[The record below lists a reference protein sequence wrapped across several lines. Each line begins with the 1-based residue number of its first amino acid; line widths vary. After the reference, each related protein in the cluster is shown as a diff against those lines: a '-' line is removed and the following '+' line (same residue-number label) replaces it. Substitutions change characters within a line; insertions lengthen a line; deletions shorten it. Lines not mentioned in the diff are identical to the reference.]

1 MCIDRHVGGLT
12 LGSFF
17 SFESPCSAVFVLLAP
32 APAARGLA
40 EFASFSFVTPVF
52 SSLSV
57 FSLVGLLLSTF
68 ACFAALS
75 VVLVEAGEEVG
86 VVVVALGVVSTPAP
100 VTVGLL
106 RGLDD
111 ELSST
116 TVSLFTVEDE
126 VETDIATPLLGAPFT
141 TLLDARV
148 NIHCITLMPLTHAH
162 WNQRIRL

>member
-1 MCIDRHVGGLT
+1 M
-12 LGSFF
+12 
-17 SFESPCSAVFVLLAP
+17 
-32 APAARGLA
+32 
-40 EFASFSFVTPVF
+40 
-52 SSLSV
+52 
-57 FSLVGLLLSTF
+57 LLLSTF
-68 ACFAALS
+68 ACLFAC
-75 VVLVEAGEEVG
+75 VVLVDEEAGDEVG

-141 TLLDARV
+141 TLLDKRKKG
-148 NIHCITLMPLTHAH
+148 
-162 WNQRIRL
+162 